1 MTIDLKPF
9 MRTGQPKYLAIG
21 NALTEAI
28 NTGALLPGSK
38 LPTHRELAETL
49 GVSVQTVSNAYAHAE
64 KQGAIYG
71 QVGSGTFVRSR
82 HVSHESDYL
91 STDEHEDPSRGIDLS
106 TAHPVCTQRHVK
118 LYRESLERLAREGR
132 DDFITSFHPTQ
143 GLTQHREVVCNWM
156 GQQQKMPA
164 DSDNML
170 FCNGAA
176 HALTIAMATVLKPG
190 DTVLCERETCMLL
203 MALAHTLH
211 FNLKGLAT
219 DDQGLLPEALEA
231 ACKQGGA
238 RVLFCTPTMNNPNS
252 DTMSLERRQ
261 AIADVARKYD
271 LTVVEDDV
279 YGALQPNRLPPLS
292 ALIPERSFYAT
303 SLSKIT
309 LPGMRAGYL
318 VTPPHLV
325 QQAIGRL
332 RSTTWMATLMPFE
345 IASWWMQDGT
355 LDRMISFQQQELAA
369 RQLMAR
375 EQLSG
380 CRFKAHPNGM
390 HLWAELPEHW
400 TPEKFARRAR
410 QEGVM
415 IFPAE
420 PFLATADRGNQNV
433 RVSLGA
439 EQSRSRVQAGL
450 ATLSGLM
457 AEMPPPMHFVF

>member
-9 MRTGQPKYLAIG
+9 IRSGQPKYLAIG
-21 NALTEAI
+21 NALNEAI
-28 NTGALLPGSK
+28 NAGALQPGSK

-64 KQGAIYG
+64 KQGSIYA

-91 STDEHEDPSRGIDLS
+91 STDEHDDPSRGIDLS
-106 TAHPVCTQRHVK
+106 TAHPVCTARHVK
-118 LYRESLERLAREGR
+118 LYRDGLERLAREGR

-143 GLTQHREVVCNWM
+143 GLTQHRDVVCAWLT
-156 GQQQKMPA
+156 QQKMPA
-164 DSDNML
+164 NPDHML
-170 FCNGAA
+170 FCNGTA
-176 HALTIAMATVLKPG
+176 HALTIAMATILKPG
-190 DTVLCERETCMLL
+190 DTVLCEHETGMLL
-203 MALAHTLH
+203 LALAQTLH
-211 FNLKGLAT
+211 FNLKGLDA
-219 DDQGLLPEALEA
+219 DDQGLLPEALET
-231 ACKQGGA
+231 ACRQGGA
-238 RVLFCTPTMNNPNS
+238 RVLFCTPTMNNPNNN
-252 DTMSLERRQ
+252 TMGLERRQ
-261 AIADVARKYD
+261 AIAELARRYD

-279 YGALQPNRLPPLS
+279 YGALQPDRSPPLS

-303 SLSKIT
+303 SLTKVT

-318 VTPPHLV
+318 ITPPHLV

-355 LDRMISFQQQELAA
+355 LDRMIAFQQQEFAA
-369 RQLMAR
+369 RQQMAR
-375 EQLSG
+375 ELLTA
-380 CRFKAHPNGM
+380 CHFKAHPNGM
-390 HLWAELPEHW
+390 HIWAELPAHW
-400 TPEKFARRAR
+400 QPEKFVRRAR

-420 PFLATADRGNQNV
+420 PFLATADRNNPYV
-433 RVSLGA
+433 RISLGA

-450 ATLSGLM
+450 ATLNELIT
-457 AEMPPPMHFVF
+457 EIPPPMHFVF

>member
-9 MRTGQPKYLAIG
+9 IRSGQPKYLAIG

-28 NTGALLPGSK
+28 TTGALVPGSK

-64 KQGAIYG
+64 KQGSIYA

-106 TAHPVCTQRHVK
+106 TAHPVCTPRHVK

-143 GLTQHREVVCNWM
+143 GLTQHREVVCDWLA
-156 GQQQKMPA
+156 GQKLPA
-164 DSDNML
+164 DPDNML

-190 DTVLCERETCMLL
+190 DTVLCEQETCMLL

-211 FNLKGLAT
+211 FKLKGLAA

-238 RVLFCTPTMNNPNS
+238 RVLFCTPTMNNPTT
-252 DTMSLERRQ
+252 DTMGLERRQ
-261 AIADVARKYD
+261 AIADLARKYD

-279 YGALQPNRLPPLS
+279 YGALQPDRHPPLS
-292 ALIPERSFYAT
+292 AFIPERSFYAT
-303 SLSKIT
+303 SLTKIS

-318 VTPPHLV
+318 VTPPNMV

-355 LDRMISFQQQELAA
+355 LDRMVSFQQQEFAV
-369 RQLMAR
+369 RQAMAR
-375 EQLSG
+375 EHLTACQ
-380 CRFKAHPNGM
+380 FKADPNGM
-390 HLWAELPEHW
+390 HIWAELPGHW
-400 TPEKFARRAR
+400 SPEKFARRAR

-420 PFLATADRGNQNV
+420 PFLAAVDRANQRV
-433 RVSLGA
+433 RISLGA
-439 EQSRSRVQAGL
+439 EQSRSRVVTGL
-450 ATLSGLM
+450 NTLNELM
-457 AEMPPPMHFVF
+457 VETPPPMHFVF

>member
-1 MTIDLKPF
+1 
-9 MRTGQPKYLAIG
+9 
-21 NALTEAI
+21 
-28 NTGALLPGSK
+28 
-38 LPTHRELAETL
+38 
-49 GVSVQTVSNAYAHAE
+49 
-64 KQGAIYG
+64 
-71 QVGSGTFVRSR
+71 
-82 HVSHESDYL
+82 
-91 STDEHEDPSRGIDLS
+91 
-106 TAHPVCTQRHVK
+106 
-118 LYRESLERLAREGR
+118 
-132 DDFITSFHPTQ
+132 
-143 GLTQHREVVCNWM
+143 
-156 GQQQKMPA
+156 
-164 DSDNML
+164 
-170 FCNGAA
+170 
-176 HALTIAMATVLKPG
+176 
-190 DTVLCERETCMLL
+190 
-203 MALAHTLH
+203 
-211 FNLKGLAT
+211 AT
-219 DDQGLLPEALEA
+219 DDQGLLPEAVEA

>member
-9 MRTGQPKYLAIG
+9 IRTGLPKYLAIG

-28 NTGALLPGSK
+28 NTGALVPGSK

-64 KQGAIYG
+64 KQGAIYA

-91 STDEHEDPSRGIDLS
+91 SIDEHEDPSRGIDLS
-106 TAHPVCTQRHVK
+106 TAHPVCTPRHVK

-143 GLTQHREVVCNWM
+143 GLTLHREVVCTWLA
-156 GQQQKMPA
+156 QQKLPA
-164 DSDNML
+164 NPDNLL

-190 DTVLCERETCMLL
+190 DTVLCEQETGMLL
-203 MALAHTLH
+203 MALAQTLH
-211 FNLKGLAT
+211 FKLKGLAI

-238 RVLFCTPTMNNPNS
+238 RVLFCTPTMNNPTT
-252 DTMSLERRQ
+252 DTMGLERRQ
-261 AIADVARKYD
+261 AIADLARKYD

-279 YGALQPNRLPPLS
+279 YGALQPDRHPPLS
-292 ALIPERSFYAT
+292 AFIPERSFYAT
-303 SLSKIT
+303 SLTKIT

-318 VTPPHLV
+318 VTPPNMVH
-325 QQAIGRL
+325 QAIGRL

-355 LDRMISFQQQELAA
+355 LDRMVSFQQQELAA
-369 RQLMAR
+369 RQALAR
-375 EQLSG
+375 EHLTACQ
-380 CRFKAHPNGM
+380 FKADPNGM
-390 HLWAELPEHW
+390 HIWAELPGHW
-400 TPEKFARRAR
+400 SPEKFARRAR

-420 PFLATADRGNQNV
+420 PFLATPDRTNQHV
-433 RVSLGA
+433 RFSLGA
-439 EQSRSRVQAGL
+439 EQSRSRVEAGL
-450 ATLSGLM
+450 SILNGLM
-457 AEMPPPMHFVF
+457 LEAPVPMHFVF

>member
-9 MRTGQPKYLAIG
+9 IRSGQPKYLAIG
-21 NALTEAI
+21 NALSEAI
-28 NTGALLPGSK
+28 NSGVLLPGSK

-64 KQGAIYG
+64 KQGAIYA

-106 TAHPVCTQRHVK
+106 TAHPVCTPRHVK
-118 LYRESLERLAREGR
+118 LYRESLMRLAREGR

-143 GLTQHREVVCNWM
+143 GLTHHREVVCAWLA
-156 GQQQKMPA
+156 QQKMPA
-164 DSDNML
+164 NPDHML

-176 HALTIAMATVLKPG
+176 HALTIAMATVVNPG
-190 DTVLCERETCMLL
+190 DTVFCERETCMLL
-203 MALAHTLH
+203 LALAQTLH
-211 FNLKGLAT
+211 FKLKGLDT
-219 DDQGLLPEALEA
+219 DEQGLLPDALEA

-238 RVLFCTPTMNNPNS
+238 RVLFCTPTMNNPTS

-261 AIADVARKYD
+261 AIADLARRYD

-279 YGALQPNRLPPLS
+279 YGALQPDRHPPLS

-303 SLSKIT
+303 SLTKIT

-355 LDRMISFQQQELAA
+355 LERMVAFQQQEFAA
-369 RQLMAR
+369 RQQIAR
-375 EQLSG
+375 ELLDG
-380 CRFKAHPNGM
+380 CRFRAHPNGM
-390 HLWAELPEHW
+390 HIWAELPAHW
-400 TPEKFARRAR
+400 QPEKFARRAR

-420 PFLATADRGNQNV
+420 PFLATPDRGNQHV
-433 RVSLGA
+433 RISLGA
-439 EQSRSRVQAGL
+439 EQSRSRLHAGL
-450 ATLSGLM
+450 TKLNGLFS
-457 AEMPPPMHFVF
+457 EMPPPMHFVF

>member
-9 MRTGQPKYLAIG
+9 IRSGQPKYLAIG
-21 NALTEAI
+21 NALNEAI
-28 NTGALLPGSK
+28 NAGALQPGSK

-64 KQGAIYG
+64 KQGAIYA

-91 STDEHEDPSRGIDLS
+91 STDEHDDPSRGIDLS
-106 TAHPVCTQRHVK
+106 TAHPVCTARHVK
-118 LYRESLERLAREGR
+118 LYREGLERLAREGR

-143 GLTQHREVVCNWM
+143 GLTQHREVVCAWM
-156 GQQQKMPA
+156 AQQKMPA
-164 DSDNML
+164 NPDHLL
-170 FCNGAA
+170 FCNGTA
-176 HALTIAMATVLKPG
+176 HALTIAMATILKPG
-190 DTVLCERETCMLL
+190 DTVLCEHETGMLL
-203 MALAHTLH
+203 LALAQTLH

-219 DDQGLLPEALEA
+219 DDQGLLPEALET
-231 ACKQGGA
+231 ACRQGGA
-238 RVLFCTPTMNNPNS
+238 RVLFCTPTMNNPNNN
-252 DTMSLERRQ
+252 TMGLERRQ
-261 AIADVARKYD
+261 AIAELARRYD

-279 YGALQPNRLPPLS
+279 YGALQPERSPPLS

-303 SLSKIT
+303 SLTKVT

-318 VTPPHLV
+318 ITPPHLV

-355 LDRMISFQQQELAA
+355 LDRMIAFQQQEFAA
-369 RQLMAR
+369 RQQMAR
-375 EQLSG
+375 ELLTA
-380 CRFKAHPNGM
+380 CRYQAHPNGM
-390 HLWAELPEHW
+390 HIWAELPSHW
-400 TPEKFARRAR
+400 QPEKFVRRAR

-420 PFLATADRGNQNV
+420 PFLATADRNNPYV
-433 RVSLGA
+433 RISLGA

-450 ATLSGLM
+450 TTLNELI
-457 AEMPPPMHFVF
+457 AEIPPPMHFVF